1 MEFLVARDAQQS
13 DDPDYS
19 DLEAAEAAVA
29 NIVTHPS
36 NAPPDGAFAAHLLR
50 LDNTVMHPITGVF
63 TDPSHESAFA
73 AQFYR
78 LAFPVHVVMMVLL
91 LVGGGG
97 VLSSVVVPPPLRETW
112 GMICA
117 ALVLIA
123 TLLLVGR
130 VLLHRMHDRERS
142 QQIGSLSWLVLLA
155 LSSAIRI
162 SGYVLGLCGSGV
174 NLPDYLVVNL
184 LANLSI
190 ALINGSQGMAFAHKT
205 AVIGLLL
212 LRSLSFGAICDEVS
226 LAVVLC
232 AMGAFV
238 LGGFAAH
245 MVEVCLRH
253 SYAEEKVQE
262 KHRLEVEE
270 KLNGQKRQQGER
282 IEQLKAEKER
292 LLYDVQRRGR
302 PLDDDDDRS
311 AIRRGLQAKLSK
323 ACHSANSTCS
333 SSSSEANAP
342 ALSESPLPSF
352 PPGPPSTVASK
363 TSSASRGLELVADA
377 LADILADE
385 EEEAVLQGIINSP
398 AQQLSIML
406 AQTNPQM
413 VSQVTIVQGA
423 VDSVPHEQQVGKRPS
438 PTAIFSPVWGVPQ
451 HKRARKLTHLEE
463 SECLSINPPKPPGS
477 LSQGQSSMF
486 LCGQA
491 VDVAFRDIQLVH
503 TDIDAF
509 RVVSTLAMA
518 LGAKRMETGTTK
530 AVHAVLLQMVRPSMS
545 NVDACALTAASLSN
559 FTKWKKRVNDVQIA
573 NLCHGTVLPPAS
585 SPASTHAPGTAPAPR
600 IVAPL
605 LGLYKAVLERT

>member
-1 MEFLVARDAQQS
+1 MEFIVACDAQQS
-13 DDPDYS
+13 DDPYS
-19 DLEAAEAAVA
+19 DLEAAEAAAIAAA

-36 NAPPDGAFAAHLLR
+36 NAPSDGAFAEE
-50 LDNTVMHPITGVF
+50 MHPITGVF

-97 VLSSVVVPPPLRETW
+97 VLSSVVVPPSLRETW

-117 ALVLIA
+117 ALVLTA

-142 QQIGSLSWLVLLA
+142 QQIGSRMWLVLLA

-174 NLPDYLVVNL
+174 QEDYLVVNL

-190 ALINGSQGMAFAHKT
+190 ALINGSQGMKFAHKT
-205 AVIGLLL
+205 TLIGLLL
-212 LRSLSFGAICDEVS
+212 LRSLSFGAICDSPS

-238 LGGFAAH
+238 LGGSAAH

-270 KLNGQKRQQGER
+270 KLNGEKRQQGER

-302 PLDDDDDRS
+302 PLDDDRS

-323 ACHSANSTCS
+323 ACHSANSTSFS
-333 SSSSEANAP
+333 SSSTTSEANAP
-342 ALSESPLPSF
+342 TLSESPPPSF
-352 PPGPPSTVASK
+352 PPGPPSTGTVASK
-363 TSSASRGLELVADA
+363 SSSASRGLELVADA

-385 EEEAVLQGIINSP
+385 EEEAVLQGIINNP
-398 AQQLSIML
+398 AQQLSTML
-406 AQTNPQM
+406 AHTNPQM
-413 VSQVTIVQGA
+413 VSQAIVQGA
-423 VDSVPHEQQVGKRPS
+423 VEKVPQEQQVGKRPS

-451 HKRARKLTHLEE
+451 HKRAQRLTHLEE
-463 SECLSINPPKPPGS
+463 SESLSINPPKPPGS

-491 VDVAFRDIQLVH
+491 VDVAFREIQLVH
-503 TDIDAF
+503 TDIDTF

-530 AVHAVLLQMVRPSMS
+530 AVHAVLLQLVRPSMS
-545 NVDACALTAASLSN
+545 NVDACASTAASLSN
-559 FTKWKKRVNDVQIA
+559 FTKWKKRVNDVQQA
-573 NLCHGTVLPPAS
+573 NLWRHGTVFPPAS

-600 IVAPL
+600 IVAPV
-605 LGLYKAVLERT
+605 LGLYKAVLEGT